1 MFQRGRWNGPIRVD
15 WPQLAAALALATS
28 LASGADLPAPWAVV
42 PSGQRLEH
50 TFRVN
55 VIAMFNIAREALPH
69 MRPGGTI
76 VNTASIQ
83 AYEPSPAILD
93 YAATKGAIVAFTKG
107 IRVNCVAPD
116 PYGRPS
122 SSSRTKGRSSR
133 SSASNRR

>member
-1 MFQRGRWNGPIRVD
+1 
-15 WPQLAAALALATS
+15 

-107 IRVNCVAPD
+107 LSQELIEKGIRVNCVAPD